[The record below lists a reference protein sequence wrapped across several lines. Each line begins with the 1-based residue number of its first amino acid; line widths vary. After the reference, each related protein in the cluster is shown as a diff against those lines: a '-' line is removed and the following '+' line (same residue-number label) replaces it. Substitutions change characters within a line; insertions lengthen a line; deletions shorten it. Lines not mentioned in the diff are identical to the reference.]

1 MLSVQSDN
9 QQPQFVALRRLA
21 CAGTTAA
28 IAAAATNPVEVIRVR
43 FQLESAATRPP
54 SVYDFALRLARDEG
68 LVRGLMQPGVS
79 AWMASMGV
87 AFRPTARTDHRIP
100 GASGVSTPA
109 TAFAA
114 GLSTGALTNS
124 LACPFF
130 NVKALQQSAPSSS
143 SSLAAS
149 LALVSRSAGWAGHY
163 RGVSALFVRGGA
175 LSAGQLGGY
184 DAAKR
189 AVRANGLAEGAGTH
203 VLCSLLAAGCAAV
216 LSLPP
221 DIVLNRYQGAPA
233 VGAHYSSVG
242 DCASQ
247 LVRREG
253 VLSLWRGLGPQYAK
267 LAPIFLMTL
276 PLYEQLRRLA
286 GLGYLR

>member
-100 GASGVSTPA
+100 VSPLKSSLENSCRMVLYEPLRDAIEGASGVSTPA

-130 NVKALQQSAPSSS
+130 NVKALQQPAPSSS

-163 RGVSALFVRGGA
+163 RGVSALFVR
-175 LSAGQLGGY
+175 
-184 DAAKR
+184 
-189 AVRANGLAEGAGTH
+189 
-203 VLCSLLAAGCAAV
+203 
-216 LSLPP
+216 
-221 DIVLNRYQGAPA
+221 
-233 VGAHYSSVG
+233 
-242 DCASQ
+242 
-247 LVRREG
+247 
-253 VLSLWRGLGPQYAK
+253 
-267 LAPIFLMTL
+267 
-276 PLYEQLRRLA
+276 
-286 GLGYLR
+286 

>member
-1 MLSVQSDN
+1 MLNVQSDN

-79 AWMASMGV
+79 AWMASIGV

-100 GASGVSTPA
+100 VSPLTKSSLACSCRMVLYEPLRDAIEGASGVSTPA

-114 GLSTGALTNS
+114 CLSTGALTNS

-149 LALVSRSAGWAGHY
+149 LALVSRSAGWAGH
-163 RGVSALFVRGGA
+163 
-175 LSAGQLGGY
+175 
-184 DAAKR
+184 
-189 AVRANGLAEGAGTH
+189 
-203 VLCSLLAAGCAAV
+203 
-216 LSLPP
+216 
-221 DIVLNRYQGAPA
+221 
-233 VGAHYSSVG
+233 
-242 DCASQ
+242 
-247 LVRREG
+247 
-253 VLSLWRGLGPQYAK
+253 
-267 LAPIFLMTL
+267 
-276 PLYEQLRRLA
+276 
-286 GLGYLR
+286 